1 MLWAPS
7 LAFVPSPRSQQPCSL
22 TRLDVVSRRNLL
34 AIGSATA
41 ASAILFPLQQV
52 NAAPDL
58 ETYLY
63 KIIRVREATQQERRL
78 ISTGKFKDRARQN
91 VKLAVKFMI
100 QNYQLSDSVVGASAY
115 LNGNGVQMRANDAG
129 QAAVQN
135 LQTILEY
142 FDSSDVENIKVGQ
155 SCFCGVVWRGG

>member
-1 MLWAPS
+1 ML
-7 LAFVPSPRSQQPCSL
+7 
-22 TRLDVVSRRNLL
+22 
-34 AIGSATA
+34 GSATF
-41 ASAILFPLQQV
+41 ASVLLSPIQV
-52 NAAPDL
+52 QAAAPDL
-58 ETYLY
+58 NTYLY

-100 QNYQLSDSVVGASAY
+100 QNYQLSDCIVAATAY
-115 LNGNGVQMRANDAG
+115 LSGDSVQMRANDAG

-142 FDSSDVENIKVGQ
+142 FDSSDVENIKVGAIYDQ
-155 SCFCGVVWRGG
+155 WGYGVFWGWVGCDWV

>member
-1 MLWAPS
+1 L
-7 LAFVPSPRSQQPCSL
+7 
-22 TRLDVVSRRNLL
+22 N
-34 AIGSATA
+34 
-41 ASAILFPLQQV
+41 
-52 NAAPDL
+52 
-58 ETYLY
+58 TYLY

-100 QNYQLSDSVVGASAY
+100 QNYQLSDCIVAATAY
-115 LNGNGVQMRANDAG
+115 LSGDSVQMRANDAG

-142 FDSSDVENIKVGQ
+142 FDSSDVENIKVGAIYDQ
-155 SCFCGVVWRGG
+155 WGYGVFWGWVGCDWV